1 MYEARLIENY
11 NEALIKQITQ
21 TKTTLNTYYAGIY
34 EITISDISG
43 KTLYQKAA
51 TTTDD
56 EEINFNYNLR
66 NGTFIIKI
74 QEPGQIQTRKIVFVE

>member
-51 TTTDD
+51 KTTDD
-56 EEINFNYNLR
+56 EEINFNYNLG
-66 NGTFIIKI
+66 NGTYIIKI
-74 QEPGQIQTRKIVFVE
+74 QEPGKIQTRKIVFVE